1 MTRNVDELE
10 ASPLWA
16 PAELFALTGLVIAQP
31 VLDVTGRSP
40 DMFLFRR
47 ADRLDILLLVAA
59 VTVLPALTIW
69 VVEVLAGLISGTLR
83 RHLHLAAITGL
94 FMLLAVEVVKATTGL
109 RGPRLAAVAS
119 AAGLVGGVLYA
130 GLPWPRLWLRFLTPA
145 PLAFALLFL
154 LVSPTSALVLPAR
167 APSAPDPLAAAGD
180 RPPVVMLL
188 FDEFPLSSLLDAKGR
203 IDRRVYPSF
212 AALADQST
220 WYRNATGVAGFTPW
234 ALPAMLTGRYPDG
247 ARAPSY
253 TEYPDNLFTL
263 FGRQYDVTAYETI
276 SQLCPPRHCT
286 PAAGY
291 PQQSGLRGV
300 AGDSARVLKQILQPY
315 DAAFDPALFVDQARP
330 QAELEPR
337 SKETAAADFRFKQA
351 GRNQLARFDDFLHG
365 LRSSDRPGLHF
376 LHLLLPHQPWRYLPS
391 GNQYN
396 YKTFGGAFRSDR
408 LPAPVVERA
417 HQQHLLQVAYT
428 DRLVGQVID
437 KLKAEGMWDRSLVV
451 MGADHGEGWTSGE
464 PSRALGQ
471 RNAPDLM
478 WVPQF
483 IKAPGQDDG
492 LVDDRNWEQVDLLP
506 TVADLAGITVP
517 WTTDGA
523 SQTGK
528 PTRTRTEKWWYDI
541 PGRREVRDGPS
552 NWAQVLEGTT
562 DTLVRGS
569 EGVRGLYRFGTSAD
583 LVYRAPASVG
593 PIGGTPATAELDDR
607 RSFREV
613 RPGSGT
619 VPALVSGRLTSPRG
633 PAPPCWSPSTAGSA
647 ARPSPSPNAPASQRS
662 GSPCSPRT
670 SCGSPATA
678 TASSG
683 STSSTGATACRTSS
697 RSACRSSS
705 GGHPKLEP
713 PGPGWCMDWR
723 DRVRGGPTTG
733 RTGARRAGTRG

>member
-1 MTRNVDELE
+1 MTRTIDELE
-10 ASPLWA
+10 ASPRWA

-31 VLDVTGRSP
+31 VLDITGRSP

-69 VVEVLAGLISGTLR
+69 VVEVLAGLVSATLR

-94 FMLLAVEVVKATTGL
+94 FMLLAVEVVKAMTGL

-119 AAGLVGGVLYA
+119 AAGLIGGVLYA

-167 APSAPDPLAAAGD
+167 APSAPEPPAAASGD
-180 RPPVVMLL
+180 RPPVVVLL

-203 IDRRVYPSF
+203 IDRRVYPGF

-263 FGRQYDVTAYETI
+263 FGQQYDVTAYETI

-315 DAAFDPALFVDQARP
+315 DAAFDPALLVDQTRP
-330 QAELEPR
+330 REEPDPR
-337 SKETAAADFRFKQA
+337 SKESAAADFRFKQA
-351 GRNQLARFDDFLHG
+351 GRNQVARFDDFLHG
-365 LRSSDRPGLHF
+365 LRSSDRPALHF

-396 YKTFGGAFRSDR
+396 FKTFGGAFRSDR

-428 DRLVGQVID
+428 DGLVGQVID

-451 MGADHGEGWTSGE
+451 MGADHGEGWTPDE

-483 IKAPGQDDG
+483 IKAPGQDNG
-492 LVDDRNWEQVDLLP
+492 VVDDRNWEQVDLLP
-506 TVADLAGITVP
+506 TVAELAGIKMP
-517 WTTDGA
+517 WRMDGT
-523 SQTGK
+523 SQTSR

-552 NWAQVLEGTT
+552 NWAKVLEGTT

-607 RSFREV
+607 RSFGEV

-619 VPALVSGRLTSPRG
+619 VPALVSGRLASPPRPG
-633 PAPPCWSPSTAGSA
+633 ATVLVAINGRIGGGSEPFPERPGEPAVRFAVLTPDFLWKPGDGH
-647 ARPSPSPNAPASQRS
+647 RQLRLYLLDRS
-662 GSPCSPRT
+662 GGVPQLQPVSVPV
-670 SCGSPATA
+670 
-678 TASSG
+678 
-683 STSSTGATACRTSS
+683 
-697 RSACRSSS
+697 
-705 GGHPKLEP
+705 E
-713 PGPGWCMDWR
+713 
-723 DRVRGGPTTG
+723 
-733 RTGARRAGTRG
+733 